1 MWVFTAS
8 CKPERP
14 PFVVDGNVQPIID
27 PTQVYSG
34 IWANV
39 SVTFFPY
46 NAAGKKGV
54 GCGLNGV
61 QKVRDDE
68 PLGSTVT
75 AQDAFKP
82 VGTQDPAMSAGPA
95 YGAPAAPQ
103 PQGYSVPMSPT
114 AQAYQQ
120 AAQNYA
126 PQDVDPWGV

>member
-1 MWVFTAS
+1 MWVFAAS
-8 CKPERP
+8 CKAERP
-14 PFVVDGNVQPIID
+14 PFVVDGMVQPIID

-34 IWANV
+34 MWGNA

-61 QKVRDDE
+61 QKVRDDT

-75 AQDAFKP
+75 AQDAFKAVAP
-82 VGTQDPAMSAGPA
+82 QDPATSAGPA
-95 YGAPAAPQ
+95 YGQPAAPQ
-103 PQGYSVPMSPT
+103 PQAYR
-114 AQAYQQ
+114 QATQVTQ
-120 AAQNYA
+120 YA